1 MAGHLRSLLSRGWPL
16 ALALYLL
23 AAGYAIH
30 AHGPLPLYS
39 TRSLSVA
46 WEMWLRGEFIVPQL
60 NGAAYAH
67 KVPLLYWLVHAGWAV
82 GGVSDTWPRVLMLLI
97 GSANLLL
104 LAWFTRRL
112 QPGAPRAAALAP
124 WLLLGCAFWFV
135 YSLQVLFDGLLAC
148 WVLLALGALLRGGP
162 ATPRPQWWL
171 YSLAVAAGLLT
182 KGPVMLLHVVP
193 ALLLAPWWSA
203 SVRAAPGRWYAHGLL
218 ALVVA
223 GALFALWLLPALQ
236 LGGPAY
242 RGELLW
248 TQTAGRVVRSF
259 DHARPWWWYLAA
271 LPVLALPWLLWPRAW
286 GALRNASWRADPAL
300 RFLLAWLLSAL
311 LAFSLVSGKQAY
323 YVVPELAGFAALLA
337 LLLAREGERGRPW
350 LWPFALGLVVL
361 GLVLVLVPRTFV
373 ANGSGRHWLH
383 DLLGGDL
390 VWGAGVSAVGIA
402 LWLGGARDGVH
413 AAIRLAVA
421 MVGMAVLVHGL
432 FSQALWHDYNLQ
444 PTADRLAAL
453 QAEGREVAHLG
464 IYEGQYQFLGRLRQP
479 LEPVAP
485 EAAAAWARD
494 HPEGVIVEVA
504 NHLEASHR
512 AQPLL
517 LQPFRGEW
525 VEVWYAM
532 DWRYAHGL
540 GELHKP
546 PHPTEISPKDYDRAR
561 DLIQP

>member
-162 ATPRPQWWL
+162 ATPRPQWGL

-203 SVRAAPGRWYAHGLL
+203 SVRAAPGRRCA
-218 ALVVA
+218 VVA
-223 GALFALWLLPALQ
+223 RPARLRAETRHHDRLHRRLPGAAPRPA
-236 LGGPAY
+236 GPPAATARRDHPRRSRHRHPRPRRPHRP
-242 RGELLW
+242 RGVAR
-248 TQTAGRVVRSF
+248 AGR
-259 DHARPWWWYLAA
+259 
-271 LPVLALPWLLWPRAW
+271 
-286 GALRNASWRADPAL
+286 
-300 RFLLAWLLSAL
+300 
-311 LAFSLVSGKQAY
+311 
-323 YVVPELAGFAALLA
+323 
-337 LLLAREGERGRPW
+337 
-350 LWPFALGLVVL
+350 
-361 GLVLVLVPRTFV
+361 
-373 ANGSGRHWLH
+373 
-383 DLLGGDL
+383 
-390 VWGAGVSAVGIA
+390 
-402 LWLGGARDGVH
+402 
-413 AAIRLAVA
+413 
-421 MVGMAVLVHGL
+421 
-432 FSQALWHDYNLQ
+432 
-444 PTADRLAAL
+444 RLAAGPL
-453 QAEGREVAHLG
+453 RNPRPAARSGR
-464 IYEGQYQFLGRLRQP
+464 
-479 LEPVAP
+479 
-485 EAAAAWARD
+485 
-494 HPEGVIVEVA
+494 
-504 NHLEASHR
+504 
-512 AQPLL
+512 
-517 LQPFRGEW
+517 
-525 VEVWYAM
+525 
-532 DWRYAHGL
+532 
-540 GELHKP
+540 P
-546 PHPTEISPKDYDRAR
+546 PAGC
-561 DLIQP
+561 